1 MRGLRKVPPH
11 GLHASVVRVSGGC
24 RARPMETTVS
34 WSGSVCPS
42 VGTGAARLSSPAPP
56 EYTRARTPSSQ
67 IRNEHP

>member
-56 EYTRARTPSSQ
+56 RIHESSDPKLSDS
-67 IRNEHP
+67 E